1 MNWNISLKAA
11 LLAAGLATAG
21 FAAQAEVKIALD
33 TAPDLEGSGTYV
45 WANTFGNYLNEHG
58 IEAKEYPRGALGE
71 EAEKLD
77 QVSQGLLEI
86 NMADVKSA
94 GKLDSLIYGVF
105 LPYLFDDMDHLDR
118 AVEKGDLLQKINAAT
133 TKEGVR
139 VLDIVALGS
148 GSAIFNTKKPIA
160 HPDDMAD
167 LRMRAL
173 DENQIELFESWGSK
187 GTIVSWSE
195 VPNALQ
201 TGVAD
206 GYINPAFVP
215 IMFGH
220 TDFIKHYTPA
230 NMSPSTRLAIASEDW
245 YQSLSDEERATV
257 DEAVKAARAANR
269 AWLKR
274 TEPQMEQKLK
284 DAGITITPLTPEA
297 RQAFVERS
305 KKLYT
310 EGVLPPEQV
319 EVWVEAA
326 EAAKSG
332 S

>member
-1 MNWNISLKAA
+1 MIWSASLKAA
-11 LLAAGLATAG
+11 LLAAGLSTAA
-21 FAAQAEVKIALD
+21 FAVQAEVKIALD

-45 WANTFGNYLNEHG
+45 WANTFGSYLNAHG
-58 IEAKEYPRGALGE
+58 MEAKEFPRGALGE

-94 GKLDSLIYGVF
+94 GKFDTTIYGVF
-105 LPYLFDDMDHLDR
+105 LPYLFQDIDHLDR
-118 AVEKGDLLQKINAAT
+118 TVDKGGLLDRINAAT

-148 GSAIFNTKKPIA
+148 GAGIFNTKKPIA

-173 DENQIELFESWGSK
+173 DETQIKLFQSWGSQ

-206 GYINPAFVP
+206 GYVNPAFVP
-215 IMFGH
+215 MMFGH
-220 TDFIKHYTPA
+220 TDFIKHYTNA
-230 NMSPSTRLAIASEDW
+230 DMMPSTRLAIASEDW
-245 YQSLSDEERATV
+245 YQGLSGEERATV
-257 DEAVKAARAANR
+257 DAAVKAAHDANR

-274 TEPQMEQKLK
+274 TEPLMEAKLK
-284 DAGITITPLTPEA
+284 DAGVTVTTLTPEA
-297 RQAFVERS
+297 RAAFVERS
-305 KKLYT
+305 RKIYT
-310 EGVLPPEQV
+310 DGVLSQDQV
-319 EVWVEAA
+319 KVWTDAA
-326 EAAKSG
+326 DAAKSG

>member
-1 MNWNISLKAA
+1 MNWTGTIKAA
-11 LLAAGLATAG
+11 ALATALSAVSL
-21 FAAQAEVKIALD
+21 AASAEVKIALD

-58 IEAKEYPRGALGE
+58 MAAKEYPRGALGE

-77 QVSQGLLEI
+77 QTSQGLLEV

-94 GKLDSLIYGVF
+94 GKLDTLIYGVY
-105 LPYLFDDMDHLDR
+105 LPYLFEDIGHLDM
-118 AVEKGDLLQKINAAT
+118 AVDKGRILEKVNEAT
-133 TKEGVR
+133 TPEGVR

-148 GSAIFNTKKPIA
+148 GAGIFNTKKPIT

-173 DENQIELFESWGSK
+173 DETQIKLFESWGTK

-206 GYINPAFVP
+206 GYMNPAFVP
-215 IMFGH
+215 LMFGH
-220 TDFIKHYTPA
+220 TDFIKHYTNA
-230 NMSPSTRLAIASEDW
+230 NMVPSTRIAIASEDW
-245 YQSLSDEERATV
+245 YQGLSDAERKTV
-257 DEAVKAARAANR
+257 DDAVKAAHDANR

-274 TEPQMEQKLK
+274 TEPAMEGKLK
-284 DAGITITPLTPEA
+284 EAGIEVTHLTPESRA
-297 RQAFVERS
+297 AFVERS
-305 KKLYT
+305 RKVYT
-310 EGVLPPEQV
+310 DGVLAPEQV
-319 EVWVEAA
+319 EIWVEAA
-326 EAAKSG
+326 DAAKM
-332 S
+332 